1 MAGVGRRLLRVRGGA
16 IGDWVERLFTIG
28 HSTRSLAELQ
38 GACAAHGVGAVAD
51 VRRFPGSRRSPHFA
65 RQALEQSLPAAG
77 IGYRWIPALGGRRRR
92 ARDAPPSA
100 WRVDAFAAY
109 AEYMRSAEFTAGLD
123 QLFATMA
130 TTRGPTA
137 IMCAEASPYRCH
149 RRLISDWAELH
160 GIEVLH
166 ILDERRSER
175 HQVTPFARL
184 AGDDVVY
191 EATGQLEL
199 PAVG

>member
-1 MAGVGRRLLRVRGGA
+1 M
-16 IGDWVERLFTIG
+16 DRLFTIG
-28 HSTRSLAELQ
+28 HSTRALAELVD
-38 GACAAHGVGAVAD
+38 ACAAHGVGEIAD

-65 RQALEQSLPAAG
+65 RQSLEQALPAEG

-92 ARDAPPSA
+92 ARDAPPSP

-109 AEYMRSAEFTAGLD
+109 AEHMRSAEFRAGID
-123 QLFATMA
+123 QLRAATALA
-130 TTRGPTA
+130 TPGGLTA

-160 GIEVLH
+160 GIEVRH

-191 EATGQLEL
+191 EYAAGAQLEL

>member
-1 MAGVGRRLLRVRGGA
+1 M
-16 IGDWVERLFTIG
+16 ERLFTIG
-28 HSTRSLAELQ
+28 HSTRSLAELVE
-38 GACAAHGVGAVAD
+38 ACAAHGVGGVAD

-65 RQALEQSLPAAG
+65 RQSLEQTLPAHG

-109 AEYMRSAEFTAGLD
+109 ADYMRSDEFRAGLD
-123 QLFATMA
+123 QLRAAMA
-130 TTRGPTA
+130 GGPIA
-137 IMCAEASPYRCH
+137 VMCAEASPYRCH

-160 GIEVLH
+160 GIEVQH
-166 ILDERRSER
+166 ILDERRRER

-191 EATGQLEL
+191 ELEPGSQLEL
-199 PAVG
+199 PRLG